1 LPLYDGHCHVD
12 LFFKYGFNETHFGSQ
27 LAHGRKMV
35 LIDNRHNFQRWF
47 VNSLIDNPN
56 VTIFTTYG
64 IHPKYLPSDRENVLE
79 QFKQIFENKL
89 TLNTMKVA
97 IGECGIDATSKYSL
111 NDQLFIFKF
120 QLQMA
125 ADFGIPVVLHGR
137 GTNSFSII
145 LEELKTHLNSKHHV
159 HWHCINPNSNLNIIT
174 DFLSHFENYF
184 IGLNG
189 SIIAHDPNAQKV
201 FNNWLLSHSTI
212 LNKIIIETEFPFL
225 RPYILEENQ
234 YNPISGIATTA
245 QYIVNVLCMKN
256 MNTTKMIDHSNTNSR
271 HMYSLY

>member
-1 LPLYDGHCHVD
+1 MNSICEQSLYNACSCKKKYHLPLALPLYDGHCHVD
-12 LFFKYGFNETHFGSQ
+12 LFFKYGFNETHFSSQ

-47 VNSLIDNPN
+47 VNSLINNPN

-137 GTNSFSII
+137 GDNSFSIM

-174 DFLSHFENYF
+174 KD
-184 IGLNG
+184 
-189 SIIAHDPNAQKV
+189 
-201 FNNWLLSHSTI
+201 
-212 LNKIIIETEFPFL
+212 
-225 RPYILEENQ
+225 R
-234 YNPISGIATTA
+234 GI
-245 QYIVNVLCMKN
+245 
-256 MNTTKMIDHSNTNSR
+256 
-271 HMYSLY
+271 